1 MISRLLEVAMTFFGR
16 LCMVLVFVGLICGR
30 VFAGEPHFDLPK
42 KDAKA
47 FCLELNKIAE
57 ECYYNNTAIVR
68 DDRFLRNLQKCG
80 NIFIKFTGFSNAL
93 YDEGG
98 GEAWL
103 VLDEQG
109 NYIGYNT
116 SVFEGTILANISIAN
131 NGGYYVGD
139 NIGVDYEELAH
150 IPFNLVKKHKK
161 LIENSKIVIKVEDCY
176 VKEIKMKN

>member
-1 MISRLLEVAMTFFGR
+1 MFV
-16 LCMVLVFVGLICGR
+16 VFTCGWGKA
-30 VFAGEPHFDLPK
+30 FAVVPVVKEQTEPHFDLPK
-42 KDAKA
+42 KDAKK
-47 FCLELNKIAE
+47 FCLELNKITDQ
-57 ECYYNNTAIVR
+57 CYYNNTSITK
-68 DDRFLRNLQKCG
+68 DDQFLRNLQKCG
-80 NIFIKFTGFSNAL
+80 NVFIKFAGFSNAL

-116 SVFEGTILANISIAN
+116 SVSKGEIDSGIPIAS

-150 IPFNLVKKHKK
+150 IPFDLVKKHKK
-161 LIENSKIVIKVEDCY
+161 LIENSKIVLRVEDCY